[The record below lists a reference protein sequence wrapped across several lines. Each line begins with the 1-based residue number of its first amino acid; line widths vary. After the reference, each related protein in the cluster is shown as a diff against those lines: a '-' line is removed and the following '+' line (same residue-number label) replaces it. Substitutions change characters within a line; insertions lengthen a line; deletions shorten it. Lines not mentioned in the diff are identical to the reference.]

1 MYDYQISWQVTN
13 SLGTEK
19 KKDKYKFVHCL
30 LFFSPFH
37 MIELDHEN
45 LHLCIRLRV
54 ITSTLLSNKPSYCHF
69 SYYVLFTPS
78 ENH

>member
-19 KKDKYKFVHCL
+19 KRQVQVCTL
-30 LFFSPFH
+30 LVIFSPFH

>member
-54 ITSTLLSNKPSYCHF
+54 IT
-69 SYYVLFTPS
+69 TPS
-78 ENH
+78 FLDS